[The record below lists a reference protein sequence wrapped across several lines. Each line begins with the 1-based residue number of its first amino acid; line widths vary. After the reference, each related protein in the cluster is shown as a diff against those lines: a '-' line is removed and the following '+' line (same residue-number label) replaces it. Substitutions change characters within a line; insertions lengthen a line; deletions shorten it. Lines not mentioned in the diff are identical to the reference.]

1 MQIAL
6 CATRD
11 PESAWPLGPAE
22 RSGGNKRSDEGPT
35 TAEAA
40 EIFGSKRRRR
50 RNGQDPGRSARRKPN
65 PLSMECPAEDRG
77 FRANGAAKGK
87 YRNLFRCGPR
97 RLCGEAAMLQR
108 TSGQGTGR
116 RPSGF
121 RKEPKGP
128 TGAERPRPEPLPGRA
143 QALTGAGFGFGRS
156 GARQRC
162 RAPLLLGRD
171 GDPASAQRASTTMS
185 VFSEL
190 AMKQRSC
197 AS

>member
-1 MQIAL
+1 MQIGL
-6 CATRD
+6 CATRVS
-11 PESAWPLGPAE
+11 ESAWPLGPAE

-40 EIFGSKRRRR
+40 EIFGSKQWKR

-65 PLSMECPAEDRG
+65 PLSMDCPAENRG
-77 FRANGAAKGK
+77 LRANGAAKGK
-87 YRNLFRCGPR
+87 LRNLFRCGPR
-97 RLCGEAAMLQR
+97 RLCGEAAMSRR

-143 QALTGAGFGFGRS
+143 QALTGAGFGSGRS
-156 GARQRC
+156 GARQQC
-162 RAPLLLGRD
+162 RAPLLLGLR
-171 GDPASAQRASTTMS
+171 GQRAAARGAA
-185 VFSEL
+185 FSGSRPPP
-190 AMKQRSC
+190 RSP
-197 AS
+197 ANWR